1 MLKMN
6 FNHTSRSWGCDEKF
20 HMMIWKGVYP
30 YKYMDD
36 GEKFEETSLPPKDAF
51 YSRLNVRGIG
61 DQDYKHAQQV
71 WNTMEKKTLEC
82 CHDMYLKIDA
92 LLLADVS
99 ETFQDTL
106 LKDCGLD
113 PAQFLHH
120 TWIGMAVLIK
130 DIHRVL
136 WAWRK
141 AKGL

>member
-1 MLKMN
+1 
-6 FNHTSRSWGCDEKF
+6 
-20 HMMIWKGVYP
+20 
-30 YKYMDD
+30 MDD

-51 YSRLNVRGIG
+51 YSRLNMRGIG

-82 CHDMYLKIDA
+82 CHDMYLKIDT

-130 DIHRVL
+130 DIHIVL
-136 WAWRK
+136 WA
-141 AKGL
+141 